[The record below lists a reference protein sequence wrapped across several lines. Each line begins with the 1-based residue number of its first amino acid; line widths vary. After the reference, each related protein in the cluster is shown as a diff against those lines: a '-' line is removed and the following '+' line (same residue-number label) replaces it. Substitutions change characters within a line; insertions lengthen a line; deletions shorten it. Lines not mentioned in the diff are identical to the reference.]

1 MWFSRRES
9 SLVSGKGKFHCSHIT
24 NGKELEICKTNCA
37 MKWWPLNATVHRCL
51 FPEEERVKV
60 VIECLKLHSLFS
72 KQNAYKRTIACAKP
86 CTEIWEVEVKL
97 ENFSS
102 WELNSNFDGSLTGVK
117 LNRTLFLFEFNSSQN
132 RVRAEFR
139 ARTRLELEESSRL
152 TRFCTFDL
160 HLLTNLPMA

>member
-117 LNRTLFLFEFNSSQN
+117 LNWTLFLFEFNSRES
-132 RVRAEFR
+132 EFEPSSGRELDLNSRR
-139 ARTRLELEESSRL
+139 ARDELVDPPFGHS
-152 TRFCTFDL
+152 
-160 HLLTNLPMA
+160 

>member
-72 KQNAYKRTIACAKP
+72 KQNAYKRTIACAEQ
-86 CTEIWEVEVKL
+86 CTEIWEVQVKL
-97 ENFSS
+97 ENFWS

-117 LNRTLFLFEFNSSQN
+117 LNWTLFLFEFNSRES
-132 RVRAEFR
+132 EFEPSSGRELDLNSRR
-139 ARTRLELEESSRL
+139 ARDELVDRPFSYS
-152 TRFCTFDL
+152 
-160 HLLTNLPMA
+160 

>member
-117 LNRTLFLFEFNSSQN
+117 LNWTLIYLSLIQAKIEFEPSSGRELDLNS
-132 RVRAEFR
+132 RR
-139 ARTRLELEESSRL
+139 AR
-152 TRFCTFDL
+152 D
-160 HLLTNLPMA
+160 